1 MEQISVD
8 PELSRPAQVPE
19 LPKKG
24 YTSPREGGGGVWHFL
39 NRFRIKGKVCWRKLQ
54 CHLPELLGAG
64 SEEARQ
70 ALSHCPGMFL
80 SLALPAQPGCSCFDL
95 AGGCLW
101 DKGLS
106 QDWYIRVRA
115 HPVPEVEPG
124 ASAAEIPGS
133 GAAGGGG
140 RGIPKARRYQYSLC
154 PRVRC
159 SRWASNG

>member
-1 MEQISVD
+1 MEQISED
-8 PELSRPAQVPE
+8 PALSGSFLRRAV
-19 LPKKG
+19 
-24 YTSPREGGGGVWHFL
+24 SPYGRGKVLCFSK
-39 NRFRIKGKVCWRKLQ
+39 RFRIKRKVCWRKHQ
-54 CHLPELLGAG
+54 YHLPKLLGAG

-124 ASAAEIPGS
+124 ASAAGIPGS
-133 GAAGGGG
+133 GAGGD
-140 RGIPKARRYQYSLC
+140 RGIPEAGREGS
-154 PRVRC
+154 
-159 SRWASNG
+159 